1 MYIIYRVC
9 IKYRE
14 TFHIMNIGQNIDRD
28 TKIVVSLSP
37 SVCVCV
43 CVGMYACAT
52 CLGTHT
58 CVVAQNCTIIVYC
71 IMRLRAIF

>member
-37 SVCVCV
+37 SVWMCVCPPLRPQI
-43 CVGMYACAT
+43 T
-52 CLGTHT
+52 
-58 CVVAQNCTIIVYC
+58 NCTLLTRWSVSVLKVFVTCGFEAYN
-71 IMRLRAIF
+71 L

>member
-37 SVCVCV
+37 TRKALES
-43 CVGMYACAT
+43 Y
-52 CLGTHT
+52 
-58 CVVAQNCTIIVYC
+58 
-71 IMRLRAIF
+71 R

>member
-37 SVCVCV
+37 STY
-43 CVGMYACAT
+43 M
-52 CLGTHT
+52 
-58 CVVAQNCTIIVYC
+58 C
-71 IMRLRAIF
+71 IE

>member
-37 SVCVCV
+37 TFDYGSPSSDN
-43 CVGMYACAT
+43 T
-52 CLGTHT
+52 
-58 CVVAQNCTIIVYC
+58 
-71 IMRLRAIF
+71 